1 MSCSTI
7 VAGATPYD
15 ESHAIPSRTRPIFT
29 VYGPAF
35 AGALTMTVVTA
46 FWPGAT
52 SAGSDARAPSHT
64 ATEPSEAI
72 QWYETWTG
80 FGPPAGQVTAPVFAT
95 VSWNAFA
102 PRMNVDCV
110 LAVGA

>member
-15 ESHAIPSRTRPIFT
+15 ESHAIPSRTRSMRRKYAPRVSGDVT
-29 VYGPAF
+29 G
-35 AGALTMTVVTA
+35 TDTTA

-52 SAGSDARAPSHT
+52 SAGNAARAPSHT
-64 ATEPSEAI
+64 ATEPSEPI

-80 FGPPAGQVTAPVFAT
+80 FGPAAGQVTAPVFAT

>member
-1 MSCSTI
+1 MSWSTI

-15 ESHAIPSRTRPIFT
+15 ESHATPSRTRSTFT
-29 VYGPAF
+29 VYGPGF
-35 AGALTMTVVTA
+35 TGALTMTVVMTL
-46 FWPGAT
+46 WPGAT
-52 SAGSDARAPSHT
+52 SPGRGARAPSHT
-64 ATEPSEAI
+64 TTEPSEPI

-80 FGPPAGQVTAPVFAT
+80 FGPAAGQVTAPVFAT